1 MKKTYEYSFLKGL
14 VIAFSFLV
22 IGFTLN
28 YFVLASEWTG
38 PTEEPPGANVRP
50 PINTGSILQTRQGPL
65 IVATHSGLTGSDSF
79 VVAHGNVK
87 APNNVWD
94 DCSEAGAWTC
104 NPNQSCPDGKFV
116 TEIRRNVQDESFN
129 TLDPECGAGINRYYH
144 MQIVC
149 CGI

>member
-79 VVAHGNVK
+79 VVAHGNIVAPENRWGNCDWMSYTCNTSQSCNDGRFMAGIHRRTDGSLCGS
-87 APNNVWD
+87 APNQWYQMRVY
-94 DCSEAGAWTC
+94 CC
-104 NPNQSCPDGKFV
+104 
-116 TEIRRNVQDESFN
+116 EI
-129 TLDPECGAGINRYYH
+129 
-144 MQIVC
+144 
-149 CGI
+149 